1 MKLFYNQ
8 TSPYAR
14 KARVAVHEC
23 GLAGRV
29 QLVETDPW
37 AEPAELLAATPLSKV
52 PALVLDDGRRVT
64 ESDTIAQVLDA
75 LAPAPRLLP
84 AGADARAGVL
94 ARSAL
99 AQGLVDASFIC
110 VLEERRPAEHRWP
123 DWVARQHRTI
133 ARTLA
138 VMEAEL
144 DISPQRFDLGDIG
157 WAVGLSYL
165 DLRLPSLAWA
175 ARHPRL
181 AAWLQ
186 GVARRPSMQA
196 TRPG

>member
-1 MKLFYNQ
+1 MKLYYNL

-29 QLVETDPW
+29 QFVETDPW

-52 PALVLDDGRRVT
+52 PTLVLADGRRVT
-64 ESDTIAQVLDA
+64 ESDTIAQVLDT
-75 LAPAPRLLP
+75 LGPAPRLLP
-84 AGADARAGVL
+84 GDPAARTAVL

-99 AQGLVDASFIC
+99 AQGLIDASFIC
-110 VLEERRPAEHRWP
+110 ALEARRPAEHCWP
-123 DWVARQHRTI
+123 DWVARQHRAI

-138 VMEAEL
+138 AMEAEL
-144 DISPQRFDLGDIG
+144 DAPPERFDLGDIG

-165 DLRLPSLAWA
+165 DLRLPSLDWA
-175 ARHPRL
+175 ARHPGL

-186 GVARRPSMQA
+186 AAARRPSMQA
-196 TRPG
+196 TRPQ